1 LKKKPR
7 RLSPPLP
14 RQKPRV
20 VPRERQD
27 EARAVVPMPK
37 WSREPCAVPVL
48 VLVEEEAAGGVETAS
63 ALFVLV
69 FALGLAPRRRQT
81 IALTPGPA
89 ERWGSVEEPRT
100 SRTAP
105 AEARAACEA
114 GEGSGGEPGASPD
127 SRPGSGHWLI
137 LPRISQRTQK
147 RVACVQEGDGGG
159 PGASPGSRPWR
170 QSGAGIV
177 KPLFPCRKRQRGS
190 EIHP

>member
-37 WSREPCAVPVL
+37 WSREPRAVL

-105 AEARAACEA
+105 AEARAVCEA
-114 GEGSGGEPGASPD
+114 GEGSGGDQGRAPTHDPEVVT
-127 SRPGSGHWLI
+127 GSYYPVYPRGHRSAW
-137 LPRISQRTQK
+137 
-147 RVACVQEGDGGG
+147 RVCRKAMVVDRGRAPAHDHGG
-159 PGASPGSRPWR
+159 